1 MSVGQYFLN
10 EDEILVLLMA
20 ELPEGVYAQDLANN
34 IDPSKNSY
42 SSAELRAHA
51 NLYDGIY
58 ETAEDV
64 YNNFFIT
71 TLQPD
76 GVGQWEVDYFGAIQD
91 ASQGFAA
98 RKANLTAKFRATGG
112 LSLPYINSLIS
123 GLLTPLGLTWA
134 ILPLSG
140 QVNENGDTGAW
151 ILGYSSLGQ
160 NTYLGGLDP
169 IIGEMMDFTPLD
181 CSLNYAAA
189 GITADQLAEIQTT
202 AYQYEVRIY
211 GNASSATLT
220 ALDNLLKKFE
230 PARSDHVIMNNATPP
245 VPPS

>member
-1 MSVGQYFLN
+1 
-10 EDEILVLLMA
+10 MA
-20 ELPEGVYAQDLANN
+20 ELPAGVYAEDLANN
-34 IDPSKNSY
+34 TNPNLNSS
-42 SSAELRAHA
+42 SSAELRSHA
-51 NLYDGIY
+51 NLYATVY

-76 GVGQWEVDYFGAIQD
+76 GIGQWEVDYFGAIQD
-91 ASQGFAA
+91 ASQTFAQ
-98 RKANLTAKFRATGG
+98 RQSNLSAKFRATGG

-123 GLLTPLGLTWA
+123 SLLTPLGLTWA

-160 NTYLGGLDP
+160 NTYLAALDP
-169 IIGEMMDFTPLD
+169 IVGEMMNYTPLD
-181 CSLNYAAA
+181 CNLNYADA
-189 GITADQLAEIQTT
+189 GLTAEQLVDIQTT

-211 GNASSATLT
+211 GNASATTLT
-220 ALDNLLKKFE
+220 MLDNLLTKYE
-230 PARSDHVIMNNATPP
+230 PARSDHVILNNAAPPTPP
-245 VPPS
+245 S